1 VGGNEQDIQE
11 LDRSED
17 FLLYLNILIV
27 CCFIKLSLQ
36 TAKNLPLSR
45 KDILSMMKFWYQTVF
60 DLMHREFYV
69 LGQKGQYETFYM
81 SGEGTL
87 FPLTY
92 WIHCVDEVTRV

>member
-1 VGGNEQDIQE
+1 MGGNEQDIQE

-36 TAKNLPLSR
+36 TAKNSPLSR

-92 WIHCVDEVTRV
+92 WI

>member
-1 VGGNEQDIQE
+1 MQLSSDGQNFLYIVGGNEQDIQE

-45 KDILSMMKFWYQTVF
+45 KDILSMMKF
-60 DLMHREFYV
+60 
-69 LGQKGQYETFYM
+69 
-81 SGEGTL
+81 
-87 FPLTY
+87 
-92 WIHCVDEVTRV
+92 